1 MERQPFQLDDT
12 IKNNVRTYLQQIS
25 TEASNLVKHLDTSDH
40 CILCDFEEMRK
51 LFQDVQ
57 ATAASYYLRHYL
69 SPYTFEYAAL
79 SLAIHNLSEKR
90 HGALIVIEREQN
102 VDPLIQKGM
111 PIQAPVSATLVE
123 TLFYPGT
130 PLHDGAVLIRNNQ
143 LISAA
148 NVLPLS
154 SIISTTKKLGTRHRA
169 AIGMSEKSDAL
180 ILVISEETGKI
191 SFALEGSLYP
201 IHSSKNM
208 I

>member
-12 IKNNVRTYLQQIS
+12 IKNNVRIYLQRIS
-25 TEASNLVKHLDTSDH
+25 TEASNLIKHLDTSDH

-154 SIISTTKKLGTRHRA
+154 SIISTTKKMGTRHRA

-180 ILVISEETGKI
+180 ILVVSEETGKI
-191 SFALEGSLYP
+191 SFALDGSLYP

>member
-12 IKNNVRTYLQQIS
+12 IKNNVRSYLQQIS
-25 TEASNLVKHLDTSDH
+25 TEASNLIKHLDTSDH
-40 CILCDFEEMRK
+40 CILCDFEEMRR

-154 SIISTTKKLGTRHRA
+154 SIILTNKKLGTRHRA

-180 ILVISEETGKI
+180 ILVVSEETGKI
-191 SFALEGSLYP
+191 SFALDGSLYP

>member
-1 MERQPFQLDDT
+1 MERQSFQLDDT

-25 TEASNLVKHLDTSDH
+25 TEASNLIKHLDTSNH
-40 CILCDFEEMRK
+40 CILCDFEEMRR

-154 SIISTTKKLGTRHRA
+154 SIISTNKKLGTRHRA

-180 ILVISEETGKI
+180 ILVVSEETGKI
-191 SFALEGSLYP
+191 SFALDGSLYP

>member
-25 TEASNLVKHLDTSDH
+25 TEASNLIKHLDTSDH
-40 CILCDFEEMRK
+40 CILCDFEEMRR

-123 TLFYPGT
+123 TMFYPGT

-154 SIISTTKKLGTRHRA
+154 SIISTNKKLGTRHRA

-180 ILVISEETGKI
+180 ILVVSEETGKI
-191 SFALEGSLYP
+191 SFALDGSLYP

>member
-1 MERQPFQLDDT
+1 MERHPFQLDDT

-25 TEASNLVKHLDTSDH
+25 TEASNLIKHLDTSDH

-102 VDPLIQKGM
+102 VDSLIQKGI

-154 SIISTTKKLGTRHRA
+154 SIISTNKKLGTRHRA

-180 ILVISEETGKI
+180 ILVVSEETGKI
-191 SFALEGSLYP
+191 SFALDGSLYP

>member
-25 TEASNLVKHLDTSDH
+25 TEASNLIKHLDTSDH
-40 CILCDFEEMRK
+40 CILCDFEEMRR

-154 SIISTTKKLGTRHRA
+154 SIIVTNKKLGTRHRA

-180 ILVISEETGKI
+180 ILVVSEETGKI

>member
-1 MERQPFQLDDT
+1 MERHSFQLDDT

-25 TEASNLVKHLDTSDH
+25 TEASNLIKHLDTSDH
-40 CILCDFEEMRK
+40 CILCDFEEMRR

-180 ILVISEETGKI
+180 ILVVSEETGKI
-191 SFALEGSLYP
+191 SFALDGSLYP

>member
-25 TEASNLVKHLDTSDH
+25 TEASNLIKHLDTIDH

-102 VDPLIQKGM
+102 VDSLIQKGI

-180 ILVISEETGKI
+180 ILVVSEETGKI
-191 SFALEGSLYP
+191 SFALDGSLYP

>member
-25 TEASNLVKHLDTSDH
+25 TEASNLIKHLDTSDH
-40 CILCDFEEMRK
+40 CILCDFEEMRR

-79 SLAIHNLSEKR
+79 SLAIHTLSEKR

-154 SIISTTKKLGTRHRA
+154 SIISTNKKLGTRHRA

-180 ILVISEETGKI
+180 ILVVSEETGKI
-191 SFALEGSLYP
+191 SFALDGSLYP

>member
-25 TEASNLVKHLDTSDH
+25 TEASNLIKHLDTSDH

-154 SIISTTKKLGTRHRA
+154 SIISTNKKLGTRHRA

-180 ILVISEETGKI
+180 ILVVSEETGKI
-191 SFALEGSLYP
+191 SFALDGSLYP

>member
-25 TEASNLVKHLDTSDH
+25 TEASNLIKHLDTSDH
-40 CILCDFEEMRK
+40 CILCDFEEMRR

-102 VDPLIQKGM
+102 VDSLIQKGI

-180 ILVISEETGKI
+180 ILVVSEETGKI
-191 SFALEGSLYP
+191 SFALDGSLYP

>member
-1 MERQPFQLDDT
+1 MERHPFQLDDT

-25 TEASNLVKHLDTSDH
+25 TEASNLIKHLDTSDH
-40 CILCDFEEMRK
+40 CILCDFEEMRR

-180 ILVISEETGKI
+180 ILVVSEETGKI
-191 SFALEGSLYP
+191 SFALDGSLYP

>member
-1 MERQPFQLDDT
+1 MERQSFQLDDT

-25 TEASNLVKHLDTSDH
+25 TEASNLIKHLDTSDH

-102 VDPLIQKGM
+102 VDSLIQKGI

-180 ILVISEETGKI
+180 ILVVSEETGKI
-191 SFALEGSLYP
+191 SFALDGSLYP

>member
-1 MERQPFQLDDT
+1 MERQSFQLDDT

-25 TEASNLVKHLDTSDH
+25 TEASNLIKHLDMSDH
-40 CILCDFEEMRK
+40 CILCDFEEMRR

-180 ILVISEETGKI
+180 ILVVSEETGKI
-191 SFALEGSLYP
+191 SFALDGSLYP

>member
-25 TEASNLVKHLDTSDH
+25 TEASNLIKHLDTSDH
-40 CILCDFEEMRK
+40 CILCDFEEMRR

-102 VDPLIQKGM
+102 VDSLIQKGI

-154 SIISTTKKLGTRHRA
+154 SIISTNKKLGTRHRA

-180 ILVISEETGKI
+180 ILVVSEETGKI
-191 SFALEGSLYP
+191 SFALDGSLYP

>member
-1 MERQPFQLDDT
+1 MERHSFQLDDT
-12 IKNNVRTYLQQIS
+12 IKNNVRTYLQKIS
-25 TEASNLVKHLDTSDH
+25 TEASNLIKHLDTSDH
-40 CILCDFEEMRK
+40 CILCDFEEMRR

-180 ILVISEETGKI
+180 ILVVSEETGKI
-191 SFALEGSLYP
+191 SFALDGSLYP

>member
-25 TEASNLVKHLDTSDH
+25 TEASNLIKHLDTSDH
-40 CILCDFEEMRK
+40 CILCDFEEMRR

-90 HGALIVIEREQN
+90 HGALIVVEREQN

-123 TLFYPGT
+123 TLFYRGT

-154 SIISTTKKLGTRHRA
+154 SIISTNKKLGTRHRA

-180 ILVISEETGKI
+180 ILVVSEETGKI
-191 SFALEGSLYP
+191 SFALDGSLYP

>member
-25 TEASNLVKHLDTSDH
+25 TEASNLIKHLDTSDH

-79 SLAIHNLSEKR
+79 SLAIHKLSEKR

-180 ILVISEETGKI
+180 ILVVSEETGKI
-191 SFALEGSLYP
+191 SFALDGSLYP

>member
-1 MERQPFQLDDT
+1 MDRQPFQLDDT

-25 TEASNLVKHLDTSDH
+25 TEASNLIKHLDTSDH

-180 ILVISEETGKI
+180 ILVVSEETGKI
-191 SFALEGSLYP
+191 SFALDGSLYP

>member
-25 TEASNLVKHLDTSDH
+25 TEASNLIKHLDTSDH
-40 CILCDFEEMRK
+40 CILCDFEEMRR

-154 SIISTTKKLGTRHRA
+154 SIISTNKKLGTRHRA

-180 ILVISEETGKI
+180 ILVVSEETGKI

>member
-25 TEASNLVKHLDTSDH
+25 TEASNLIKHLDTSNH

-102 VDPLIQKGM
+102 VDSLIQKGI

-180 ILVISEETGKI
+180 ILVVSEETGKI
-191 SFALEGSLYP
+191 SFALDGSLYP

>member
-12 IKNNVRTYLQQIS
+12 IKNNVRIYLQQIS
-25 TEASNLVKHLDTSDH
+25 TEASNLIKHLDTSDH

-180 ILVISEETGKI
+180 ILVVSEETGKI
-191 SFALEGSLYP
+191 SFALDGSLYP

>member
-25 TEASNLVKHLDTSDH
+25 TEASNLIKHLDTSDH
-40 CILCDFEEMRK
+40 CILCDFEEMRR

-154 SIISTTKKLGTRHRA
+154 SIISTNKKLGTRHRA

-191 SFALEGSLYP
+191 SFALDGSLYP

>member
-25 TEASNLVKHLDTSDH
+25 TEASNLIKHLDTSDH
-40 CILCDFEEMRK
+40 CILCDFEEMRR

-180 ILVISEETGKI
+180 ILVVSEETGKI
-191 SFALEGSLYP
+191 SFALDGSLYP

>member
-25 TEASNLVKHLDTSDH
+25 TEASNLIKHLDTSDH

-111 PIQAPVSATLVE
+111 PIQAPVSATLIE

-180 ILVISEETGKI
+180 ILVVSEETGKI
-191 SFALEGSLYP
+191 SFALDGSLYP

>member
-25 TEASNLVKHLDTSDH
+25 TEASNLIKHLDTSDH
-40 CILCDFEEMRK
+40 CILCDFEEMRR

-154 SIISTTKKLGTRHRA
+154 SIISTNKKLGTRHRA

-180 ILVISEETGKI
+180 ILVVSEETGKI
-191 SFALEGSLYP
+191 SFALDGSLYP

>member
-25 TEASNLVKHLDTSDH
+25 TEASNLIKHLDTSDH
-40 CILCDFEEMRK
+40 CILCDFEEMRR

-90 HGALIVIEREQN
+90 HGALILIEREQN

-154 SIISTTKKLGTRHRA
+154 SIISTNKKLGTRHRA

-180 ILVISEETGKI
+180 ILVVSEETGKI
-191 SFALEGSLYP
+191 SFALDGSLYP

>member
-1 MERQPFQLDDT
+1 MERQSFQLDDT

-25 TEASNLVKHLDTSDH
+25 TEASNLIKHLDTSDH
-40 CILCDFEEMRK
+40 CILCDFEEMRR

-180 ILVISEETGKI
+180 ILVVSEETGKI
-191 SFALEGSLYP
+191 SFALDGSLYP

>member
-25 TEASNLVKHLDTSDH
+25 TEASNLIKHLDTSDH
-40 CILCDFEEMRK
+40 CILCDFEEMQK

-102 VDPLIQKGM
+102 VDSLIQKGI

-180 ILVISEETGKI
+180 ILVVSEETGKI
-191 SFALEGSLYP
+191 SFALDGSLYP

>member
-25 TEASNLVKHLDTSDH
+25 IEASNLIKHLDTSDH
-40 CILCDFEEMRK
+40 CILCDFEEMRR

-180 ILVISEETGKI
+180 ILVVSEETGKI
-191 SFALEGSLYP
+191 SFALDGSLYP

>member
-1 MERQPFQLDDT
+1 MERQSFQLDDT
-12 IKNNVRTYLQQIS
+12 IKKNVQTYLQQIS
-25 TEASNLVKHLDTSDH
+25 TEASNLIKHLDTSDH
-40 CILCDFEEMRK
+40 CILCDFEEMRR

-154 SIISTTKKLGTRHRA
+154 SIISTNKKLGTRHRA

-180 ILVISEETGKI
+180 ILVVSEETGKI
-191 SFALEGSLYP
+191 SFALDGSLYP

>member
-25 TEASNLVKHLDTSDH
+25 TEASNLIKHLDTSDH
-40 CILCDFEEMRK
+40 CILCDFEEMRR

-90 HGALIVIEREQN
+90 HGALIVVEREQN

-154 SIISTTKKLGTRHRA
+154 SIISTNKKLGTRHRA

-180 ILVISEETGKI
+180 ILVVSEETGKI
-191 SFALEGSLYP
+191 SFALDGSLYP

>member
-25 TEASNLVKHLDTSDH
+25 TEASNLIKHLDTSDH

-102 VDPLIQKGM
+102 VDSLIQKGI

-154 SIISTTKKLGTRHRA
+154 SIISTTQKLGTRHRA

-180 ILVISEETGKI
+180 ILVVSEETGKI
-191 SFALEGSLYP
+191 SFALDGSLYP

>member
-25 TEASNLVKHLDTSDH
+25 TEASNLIKHLDTSDH

-180 ILVISEETGKI
+180 ILVVSEETGKI

>member
-1 MERQPFQLDDT
+1 MERHPFQLDDT

-25 TEASNLVKHLDTSDH
+25 TEASNLIKHLDTSDH

-102 VDPLIQKGM
+102 VDSLIQKGI

-180 ILVISEETGKI
+180 ILVVSEETGKI
-191 SFALEGSLYP
+191 SFALDGSLYP

>member
-1 MERQPFQLDDT
+1 L
-12 IKNNVRTYLQQIS
+12 I
-25 TEASNLVKHLDTSDH
+25 KHLDTSDH
-40 CILCDFEEMRK
+40 CILCDFEEMRR

-180 ILVISEETGKI
+180 ILVVSEETGKI
-191 SFALEGSLYP
+191 SFALDGSLYP

>member
-1 MERQPFQLDDT
+1 MERHPFQLDDT

-25 TEASNLVKHLDTSDH
+25 TEASNLIKHLDTSDH

-102 VDPLIQKGM
+102 VDSLIQKGM

-180 ILVISEETGKI
+180 ILVVSEETGKI
-191 SFALEGSLYP
+191 SFALDGSLYP